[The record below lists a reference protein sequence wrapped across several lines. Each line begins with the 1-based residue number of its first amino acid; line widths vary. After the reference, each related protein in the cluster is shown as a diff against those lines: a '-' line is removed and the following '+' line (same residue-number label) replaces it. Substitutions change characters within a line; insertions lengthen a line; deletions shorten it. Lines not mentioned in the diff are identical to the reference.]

1 MPRKPWHT
9 FIRRGPRGFFITG
22 ITNEP
27 EKVAGVLYLETARDR
42 THALKREAEI
52 KKLKRTQKQ
61 ALVKTQNGLLDGLP
75 GRLYQVRN
83 EGFTCANCGAEVEP
97 TKHDTPR
104 NHCPFCLHSLHVDVN
119 PGDRANTCRGLLQ
132 PVGVETSGR
141 KGYVIIYRC
150 ERCGEFARAKAALKS
165 TVQPDD
171 FDIIIELSRK
181 ALKKSKL
188 LF

>member
-1 MPRKPWHT
+1 M
-9 FIRRGPRGFFITG
+9 RRGPRGFFVTG
-22 ITNEP
+22 VTNEP
-27 EKVAGVLYLETARDR
+27 EKIEGVLYLEATRDR
-42 THALKREAEI
+42 THALKREKEI
-52 KKLKRTQKQ
+52 KKLSRVEKL
-61 ALVKTQNGLLDGLP
+61 ALVKARNGSSEDPP

-83 EGFTCANCGAEVEP
+83 ESFTCANCGMEVEP

-119 PGDRANTCRGLLQ
+119 PGDRANKCMGLLR
-132 PVGVETSGR
+132 PIGVETSGR
-141 KGYVIIYRC
+141 KGYIIIYRC
-150 ERCGEFARAKAALKS
+150 ERCGEFTRAKAALKS

-171 FDIIIELSRK
+171 FDMIIELSRK

>member
-1 MPRKPWHT
+1 MPRKPWHIFMT
-9 FIRRGPRGFFITG
+9 RGPRGFYVTG
-22 ITNEP
+22 VSNDP
-27 EKVAGVLYLETARDR
+27 EKIVGALYVETARDR

-52 KKLKRTQKQ
+52 KKMSRTQKQ
-61 ALVKTQNGLLDGLP
+61 ALVKTQNGFSDELP
-75 GRLYQVRN
+75 GKLYQVRN
-83 EGFTCANCGAEVEP
+83 EGFVCANCGAEVEP

-119 PGDRANTCRGLLQ
+119 PGDRANECRGLLQ
-132 PVGVETSGR
+132 PMSVETSGR

-150 ERCGEFARAKAALKS
+150 EHCGKNTRGKAALKT

-171 FDIIIELSRK
+171 FDMLIELSRK